1 MPALEALRHTL
12 ATVGELRSIVRTMK
26 ALAAVSIH
34 QYERAV
40 AALTD
45 YDRAVRRGLV
55 VVLGELAAEVGALD
69 IGLASVLDDPPPG
82 GKPVTGAIVFGSDHG
97 LCGRFNEALAEYVAE
112 TLRESATAC
121 RVLAV
126 GVRQAAALEERS
138 LVPEQQFYTPAA
150 ASAIHQT
157 VRRILPLLEQWRA
170 GGVTQ
175 VLLFHNRHRGGESHE
190 PASTRLL
197 PLDPDTLRRQPSA
210 PSRSLPG
217 YAVGRAAL
225 LAALLR
231 EWLFVELFRACA
243 ESLASEHA
251 SRLLAMQAAER
262 DIADRLAELNIAYR
276 QQRQEAITAELLD
289 VVAGFEVLVTAGGHR
304 EKLRRD
310 GVGESEG

>member
-1 MPALEALRHTL
+1 MPALDALRHTL
-12 ATVGELRSIVRTMK
+12 ATVEELRSIVRTMK

-45 YDRAVRRGLV
+45 YDRAVRRGLA
-55 VVLGELAAEVGALD
+55 VVLGDLVAEAGAHGVGLL
-69 IGLASVLDDPPPG
+69 GPLDDSPPG
-82 GKPVTGAIVFGSDHG
+82 GKLVTGAIVFGSDHG

-112 TLRESATAC
+112 TLRESAAAC

-126 GVRQAAALEERS
+126 GVRQAAALEGQG
-138 LVPEQQFYTPAA
+138 LVPEQQFYTPGA

-157 VRRILPLLEQWRA
+157 VRQVLPLLEQWRA
-170 GGVTQ
+170 RGVTQ
-175 VLLFHNRHRGGESHE
+175 VLLFHSRHRGSESHE
-190 PASTRLL
+190 PTSTRLL
-197 PLDPDTLRRQPSA
+197 PLDPDSLRREPA
-210 PSRSLPG
+210 TPSRSLPG
-217 YAVGRAAL
+217 YAVGHAEL

-262 DIADRLAELNIAYR
+262 NITDRLAELNTAYR

-289 VVAGFEVLVTAGGHR
+289 VVAGFEVLVVAGGRR

-310 GVGESEG
+310 GVGENEV